1 MKILYILFVVG
12 FVSIS
17 CVDRNVKIAT
27 STDITYVNTLNFR
40 YEHVKQKAILLDGL
54 INDSILVNALFDT
67 GLTQNKIYT
76 TDSLKEFLS
85 KDTVLLQ
92 IGSFTN
98 MMQIDYV
105 AKNHFFFQHFGS
117 NTAFIGWSFFKDK
130 IIRISYKNKQIQVIE
145 DLSTLS
151 DQYSKVKIDKSDWN
165 GLFIPITVHIQGK
178 KITEKIIIDTRNN
191 RGIDFGKAIQTKYA
205 INTKNALHVTGQNSQ
220 GDNNKYFL
228 MPDSIKIDRHTVPVN
243 KYVGFWINRENPG
256 LLGNEIL
263 DQFDIILDLKDFYL
277 YIRPVEHK

>member
-67 GLTQNKIYT
+67 GLTQNKIYK

-151 DQYSKVKIDKSDWN
+151 DQYSKEI
-165 GLFIPITVHIQGK
+165 G
-178 KITEKIIIDTRNN
+178 R
-191 RGIDFGKAIQTKYA
+191 A
-205 INTKNALHVTGQNSQ
+205 HV
-220 GDNNKYFL
+220 
-228 MPDSIKIDRHTVPVN
+228 
-243 KYVGFWINRENPG
+243 
-256 LLGNEIL
+256 
-263 DQFDIILDLKDFYL
+263 
-277 YIRPVEHK
+277 